1 MVSSS
6 MMGGGCICCCVFCSP
21 SLCSS
26 VCFEMLSI
34 LSNFPLTCF
43 RFFPFFCW
51 IFGFCFTLALLAL
64 MLFDAASTSAISSCF
79 AKKNLCKLNAQML
92 ASVRVKGSFVAVQP
106 VEIQKSSFAWRTEI
120 IN

>member
-6 MMGGGCICCCVFCSP
+6 IMGGVCICCCVFSSP

-26 VCFEMLSI
+26 VCFELVSI
-34 LSNFPLTCF
+34 LSNFPLFCF
-43 RFFPFFCW
+43 FFFPFLCW
-51 IFGFCFTLALLAL
+51 TFGFCFALSFFAL
-64 MLFDAASTSAISSCF
+64 MLFDAASTSSISSCF

-106 VEIQKSSFAWRTEI
+106 VEIQNSSFAWRTEI